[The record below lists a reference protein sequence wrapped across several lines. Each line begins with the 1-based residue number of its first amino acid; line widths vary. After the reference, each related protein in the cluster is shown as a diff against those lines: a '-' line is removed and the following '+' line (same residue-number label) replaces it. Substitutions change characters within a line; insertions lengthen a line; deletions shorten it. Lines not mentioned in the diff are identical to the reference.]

1 MINKGNYFSTIES
14 IGVNTLPPTLMKS
27 HEFVLKATRNGESW
41 TSYSTSEAIK
51 NVIDLYFQKL
61 HEFIAASKPGSN
73 KSAAKAASSTKHKT
87 KKAKQP
93 KAKRESPEAKQ
104 VARITEEVKFI
115 KRFVALHNK
124 VKSPQAILSFI
135 KSLQRAIVQKLIR
148 KTSPFARE
156 IERIQE
162 RLITVYQKMKGDEG
176 MKISEDELS
185 KLVVIAGGEKVYPSL
200 NIIKRYIGLQ
210 GKPADK
216 ELVTRFTAQI
226 AKALDSKIMS
236 DDPYAEKV
244 KKIYNTIRNSKNNK
258 SFSISASELSGLAG
272 IVKDCQCKQTHPRHI
287 SPRKKKSLDKKNI
300 SKTASG
306 LSGVLTAQEMAT
318 RKLDLLNFTSFW
330 LTLFGKPGKNFTM
343 MFYGEPHN
351 GKTIFLLKLAQYLAE
366 NFGNVLYVSSEEF
379 ASTTMTQKVNEFL
392 TPLPTRLHFAENLTD
407 PKLAGYDYIILDS
420 VNDLKL
426 KLNDYKEIRKKHP
439 DKAFIFI
446 LQSTKSGDFRG
457 GKDWEHLAE
466 VVGEVHKGT
475 VTMIKNR
482 YGSKAILNFFKQFG
496 LQWSD
501 PVEEQQD
508 YNEQIQSKPDIVN
521 GNSMMTNDES
531 HY

>member
-1 MINKGNYFSTIES
+1 MINKGNYFSTIET
-14 IGVNTLPPTLMKS
+14 IGVNTLPPTLLKS

-51 NVIDLYFQKL
+51 KVIDLYFQKL
-61 HEFIAASKPGSN
+61 HEFVAASKPGSN
-73 KSAAKAASSTKHKT
+73 KSEAKAASSTKRKT

-93 KAKRESPEAKQ
+93 KAERESSEPKQ

-115 KRFVALHNK
+115 KRFVALHNR
-124 VKSPQAILSFI
+124 VKSPQAILSLI
-135 KSLQRAIVQKLIR
+135 KSLQRSIVQKLIR
-148 KTSPFARE
+148 KTSPFAKE

-185 KLVVIAGGEKVYPSL
+185 KLVAIAGGEKVYPSL

-210 GKPADK
+210 GKPVDK

-226 AKALDSKIMS
+226 AKALDTKIMS

-244 KKIYNTIRNSKNNK
+244 KEIYNTLRNSKNNK
-258 SFSISASELSGLAG
+258 NFSISASELNGLAG
-272 IVKDCQCKQTHPRHI
+272 IVKNCQCKQKPTRHI
-287 SPRKKKSLDKKNI
+287 SPRKKKSAEKKSI

-306 LSGVLTAQEMAT
+306 LNGVLTAQEMAT

-330 LTLFGKPGKNFTM
+330 LILFGKPGKNFTM

-392 TPLPTRLHFAENLTD
+392 NPLPTRLHFAENLTD
-407 PKLAGYDYIILDS
+407 PKLSGYDYIILDS

-426 KLNDYKEIRKKHP
+426 KLNDYKDIRKKHP
-439 DKAFIFI
+439 NKAFIFI

-496 LQWSD
+496 LQWSE

-508 YNEQIQSKPDIVN
+508 ET
-521 GNSMMTNDES
+521 SMITNDES
-531 HY
+531 YY